1 MGRLGR
7 LGRFILN
14 HSKER
19 DVSFYRGKR
28 DVQNETFHF
37 ARPKVRDV
45 SFTGAKGTVQK
56 WDGSFLDC
64 PKERDVS
71 FYSGKRNVQN
81 AEWCG

>member
-14 HSKER
+14 HTKER

-28 DVQNETFHF
+28 DVQNEIFYF
-37 ARPKVRDV
+37 ARPKVSDV
-45 SFTGAKGTVQK
+45 SFYRGKG
-56 WDGSFLDC
+56 DGSFLDC

-71 FYSGKRNVQN
+71 F
-81 AEWCG
+81 